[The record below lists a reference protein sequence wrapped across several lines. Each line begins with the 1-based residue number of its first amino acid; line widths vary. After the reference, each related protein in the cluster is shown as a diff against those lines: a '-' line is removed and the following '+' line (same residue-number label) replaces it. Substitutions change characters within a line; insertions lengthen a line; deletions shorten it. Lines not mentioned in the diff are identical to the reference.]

1 MILYSKTNKT
11 TIMLKKLPL
20 FLGLALFGFASYA
33 QTIVSTAPQNKK
45 AILEEFTGIYCVYC
59 PDGHARAQ
67 AIKDAYPDDFFMI
80 NIHVGGY
87 AAPTSGDPDFR
98 TPYGNAI
105 ANQSGLT
112 GYPSGTINR
121 HIFSGNKTV
130 LDRTQWAPRA
140 NQIMAM
146 PSEVNLAVEAS
157 IDVATRVLT
166 VHVEAYYTSNS
177 PVSTN
182 KLNVALLQ
190 NNTKGPQTGGG
201 MGNNYNHM
209 HRLVELIT
217 GQWGETITTTTAGTF
232 VDRTFT
238 YTIPA
243 DYNNV
248 VAELADMEIVAFIS
262 NTTQEIPTGN
272 GALPLFTNLEHNDDA
287 AVIEVL
293 PIEATCASSIA
304 TSVIVENLGNNTL
317 TSLAIGYSIN
327 GTPHTYNWTGSI
339 PSLRKETIELPAGS
353 YTVQDVNTLVVTLP
367 NDDNNSNNAMT
378 INFDKAPEGSSNVQ
392 MTLKTDLNGRQCTW
406 ELKNSAGVIVYSG
419 GPYDSGTRYTI
430 IEDFLLE
437 DIDCYTF
444 TVRDSAN
451 NGGTSVTLKD
461 GNNQILFYTNSTWK
475 SFVESEFSSNGI
487 LGVENNSFEGISLYP
502 NPATSVINLK
512 NAGNSDIQVYDILGK
527 LIMSQN
533 DISMNQEINVAN
545 FETGTY
551 FIKISKDNNVT
562 TKRFVVSN

>member
-1 MILYSKTNKT
+1 M
-11 TIMLKKLPL
+11 
-20 FLGLALFGFASYA
+20 
-33 QTIVSTAPQNKK
+33 
-45 AILEEFTGIYCVYC
+45 
-59 PDGHARAQ
+59 
-67 AIKDAYPDDFFMI
+67 
-80 NIHVGGY
+80 
-87 AAPTSGDPDFR
+87 
-98 TPYGNAI
+98 
-105 ANQSGLT
+105 
-112 GYPSGTINR
+112 
-121 HIFSGNKTV
+121 
-130 LDRTQWAPRA
+130 
-140 NQIMAM
+140 
-146 PSEVNLAVEAS
+146 
-157 IDVATRVLT
+157 
-166 VHVEAYYTSNS
+166 
-177 PVSTN
+177 
-182 KLNVALLQ
+182 
-190 NNTKGPQTGGG
+190 
-201 MGNNYNHM
+201 
-209 HRLVELIT
+209 
-217 GQWGETITTTTAGTF
+217 
-232 VDRTFT
+232 
-238 YTIPA
+238 
-243 DYNNV
+243 
-248 VAELADMEIVAFIS
+248 
-262 NTTQEIPTGN
+262 
-272 GALPLFTNLEHNDDA
+272 
-287 AVIEVL
+287 
-293 PIEATCASSIA
+293 
-304 TSVIVENLGNNTL
+304 
-317 TSLAIGYSIN
+317 
-327 GTPHTYNWTGSI
+327 
-339 PSLRKETIELPAGS
+339 
-353 YTVQDVNTLVVTLP
+353 QDVNTLVVTLP